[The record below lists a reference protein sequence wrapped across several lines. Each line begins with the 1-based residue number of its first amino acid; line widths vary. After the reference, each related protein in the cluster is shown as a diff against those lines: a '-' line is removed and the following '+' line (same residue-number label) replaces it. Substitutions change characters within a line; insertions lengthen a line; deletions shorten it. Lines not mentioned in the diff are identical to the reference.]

1 MSFSGKAKVQ
11 NDRDFVL
18 LSKGLYYTVPTY
30 LSLFLKVFSNYLQ
43 PILLEFSF
51 LRKPKVRSSKIRM
64 TIKNTYTNNTQDV
77 RHTSKQ
83 QDAKLLPYILSCKK
97 CETLHIKS
105 LKHLPCKLPDFL

>member
-18 LSKGLYYTVPTY
+18 FIYIFRT
-30 LSLFLKVFSNYLQ
+30 
-43 PILLEFSF
+43 
-51 LRKPKVRSSKIRM
+51 SKIQM
-64 TIKNTYTNNTQDV
+64 TNKNTYTNNSQDV

-105 LKHLPCKLPDFL
+105 IKLLPCKVPDFLYFCRLKMRKFASK